1 MEPADLN
8 SPPDDRR
15 LAGLLQQTSVPI
27 ADDGF
32 SDRVL
37 AALPAPPSAAP
48 RLIPFVATATGG
60 VIGVAYARWQGATT
74 GELETAGRALAALA
88 RQGAPLLDS
97 PWVWLTGAVILA
109 SCYSALRLAGLAR
122 VPFRR

>member
-8 SPPDDRR
+8 TPPDDRR
-15 LAGLLQQTSVPI
+15 LAGLLQQASVPI

-37 AALPAPPSAAP
+37 AALPPAPSAAP
-48 RLIPFVATATGG
+48 RWIPFVAMLAGG
-60 VIGVAYARWQGATT
+60 VLGLAYARWHGATI
-74 GELETAGRALAALA
+74 GELEAAGRALDSLL

-97 PWVWLTGAVILA
+97 PWVWLTGAVLLA
-109 SCYSALRLAGLAR
+109 SCYSALRLTGLAR
-122 VPFRR
+122 TPFRW